1 MAAIGQSRPLAPTNM
16 RTPLFIFGIAL
27 ALVAFLVMFA
37 FGIVFVGRTQPTGTI
52 PVVVAKNNID
62 ARASIAPD
70 DLTISSLPASAVPPN
85 AFLHISQLTGYSAI
99 VQIYKGQAISDNL
112 VASNPDQLSAS
123 SATAFL
129 AIPPGYVALTLP
141 TSEQQGVAGFI
152 SQGDYINVIAAVNTS
167 LFTPRNPRSVARTV
181 FSSLHVIRVGPQSL
195 VQKQGQV
202 QGVSSSVTV
211 VMTQCDANAMDWL
224 LINTTLKYTL
234 LAHQDY
240 DPKPPQ
246 PDPSCPSTA
255 APGSVGPAQID
266 ARWHFTE
273 G

>member
-1 MAAIGQSRPLAPTNM
+1 MATIGQSRPLTPTNM

-62 ARASIAPD
+62 ARASIGPD
-70 DLTISSLPASAVPPN
+70 DLTISSIPASAVPPN
-85 AFLHISQLTGYSAI
+85 AILHISQLTGYSAI

-112 VASNPDQLSAS
+112 VASNPDELTAGASAY
-123 SATAFL
+123 L
-129 AIPPGYVALTLP
+129 PIPDGYVAATLP

-152 SQGDYINVIAAVNTS
+152 SQGDYINVIAVANTA
-167 LFTPRNPRSVARTV
+167 LFSPRNPRSVSRTV
-181 FSSLHVIRVGPQSL
+181 FSSIHVIRVGPQSL

-202 QGVSSSVTV
+202 QGLSSSITV
-211 VMTQCDANAMDWL
+211 VMTQCDWNYMEWL
-224 LINTTLKYTL
+224 LINATLKYTL
-234 LAHQDY
+234 LAPHDY
-240 DPKPPQ
+240 NTTPPQ
-246 PDPSCPSTA
+246 RDASCPSTSA
-255 APGSVGPAQID
+255 SVIVGPGLVD
-266 ARWHFTE
+266 GRWHFLE